1 MFDSFRRWGYERI
14 SVYLEQHFFQILNA
28 VVSICRTSIHTVYF
42 CVLGM
47 CFMHR
52 KHYKHDL
59 INFWKNVEEG
69 IRQFWA
75 SISNIK
81 NVKKSKSKESNID
94 LEGKWIIVDFRTYF
108 NLGNLSDFAKES
120 WISRNRRRNSAKC
133 RKLQATVINKIF
145 RFPPYLDPF
154 FQ

>member
-14 SVYLEQHFFQILNA
+14 SVYLEQHFFQILNG

-108 NLGNLSDFAKES
+108 NLGNLSDFAKKVGFRE
-120 WISRNRRRNSAKC
+120 IDEETLRNVVNYR
-133 RKLQATVINKIF
+133 LTVINKIF

-154 FQ
+154 LQ